1 VNSTNGTSA
10 DLGAKANNLVAEQ
23 FVVREY
29 LPLGPA
35 YLADSPDDGFTAA
48 RGVLR

>member
-1 VNSTNGTSA
+1 VNSSNGTSA
-10 DLGAKANNLVAEQ
+10 VGANANNLVAEQ

-29 LPLGPA
+29 LPRGAA

-48 RGVLR
+48 RGVLS